1 MIKIATHD
9 SGTGEKSKNFIHRL
23 FEPFAKTQTKTIEE
37 QFNAGCRYF
46 DLRIDKDY
54 DICHGLWKAEKN
66 LFEILADLEYLA
78 CKKQTKIYYTLT
90 VERNFKDIETFM
102 EKLKNII
109 FNYPSIICI
118 CINRKRPIW
127 TTIYSFEKI
136 FMKPDYVSVPTFE
149 EYKKFRFKE
158 WKRFIPIPSILN
170 KLYKRKYKFNED
182 YFVMVD
188 FL

>member
-37 QFNAGCRYF
+37 QFKAGARYF
-46 DLRIDKDY
+46 DLRVDKNY

-66 LFEILADLEYLA
+66 LFEVLADLEYLA
-78 CKKQTKIYYTLT
+78 CKKKVKIYYYLT
-90 VERNFKDIETFM
+90 VERNFKGIESFI
-102 EKLKNII
+102 EGLKSII
-109 FNYPSIICI
+109 SNYPSLTCLH
-118 CINRKRPIW
+118 INRKRPVW
-127 TTIYSFEKI
+127 TTVHTFEKVA
-136 FMKPDYVSVPTFE
+136 MKPDYVSVPTPE
-149 EYKKFRFKE
+149 EYKTFSFKN
-158 WKRFIPIPSILN
+158 WKRYIPIPKILN
-170 KLYKRKYKFNED
+170 SMYKRKYKFNEN